1 MAWPD
6 GRRSNGPLLEER
18 ERDEQGR
25 FAQTPVSL
33 EAGGDRDDESARGIR
48 RRLVKRAPAVAA
60 LLQHLPPLC
69 TQRINPQTSCAAT
82 DLRGVVYTL

>member
-1 MAWPD
+1 MGGEATD
-6 GRRSNGPLLEER
+6 DDPLLEER

-60 LLQHLPPLC
+60 LLQHLPLC